1 MISKDSIEAA
11 YSFFHQ
17 KERIYAA
24 SSIERQRDDIEFAI
38 GEYAGDMNREL
49 YEWLAGGRRDFL
61 FDHSHFEA
69 DLQSALEKLSQM
81 IS

>member
-38 GEYAGDMNREL
+38 GEYAGGMNREL
-49 YEWLAGGRRDFL
+49 YARLAAGRQDFL
-61 FDHSHFEA
+61 FDHSHFGA
-69 DLQSALEKLSQM
+69 DLRSALNELTKML
-81 IS
+81 